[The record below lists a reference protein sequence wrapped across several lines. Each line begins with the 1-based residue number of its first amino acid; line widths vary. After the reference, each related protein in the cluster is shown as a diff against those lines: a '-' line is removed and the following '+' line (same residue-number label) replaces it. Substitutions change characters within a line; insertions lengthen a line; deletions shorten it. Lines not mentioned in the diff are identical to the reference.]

1 MNEQVLPQES
11 ECHTFV
17 PTQHLINLHI
27 FPYIFRHQDLPCH
40 ASEEFADNFQAIMA
54 MFLGDSVGSNRGNNN
69 ASTRSLCSWRNN
81 NRSSKI
87 YVSTSGPKAARRHQ
101 KGPIYSCKNKT
112 ITRLEICDTE
122 SFFLCSKNQG
132 GNHNHIPTTM
142 LSWIWSSWKGIWTDI
157 LLSTLI

>member
-27 FPYIFRHQDLPCH
+27 PASEDLPCH

-69 ASTRSLCSWRNN
+69 ASTRLLCS
-81 NRSSKI
+81 
-87 YVSTSGPKAARRHQ
+87 
-101 KGPIYSCKNKT
+101 
-112 ITRLEICDTE
+112 
-122 SFFLCSKNQG
+122 
-132 GNHNHIPTTM
+132 
-142 LSWIWSSWKGIWTDI
+142 
-157 LLSTLI
+157 